1 MRLAAAALLL
11 LTAGCASPLY
21 DWGRYEESVLAME
34 TGFQDVDLLDEID
47 ALERQAE
54 RAVAKDKRPPPGLHA
69 HLGYLHYLAGNSDAA
84 LRHFQAEK
92 AVYPQS
98 TVFMDGLISRL

>member
-1 MRLAAAALLL
+1 MRLAGALLL
-11 LTAGCASPLY
+11 LLTGACTSPLY
-21 DWGRYEESVLAME
+21 DWGHYEESVLAME

-47 ALERQAE
+47 TLERQAE
-54 RAVAKDKRPPPGLHA
+54 AAAAKDRRPPPGLHA

-84 LRHFQAEK
+84 LRHFQTEK

-98 TVFMDGLISRL
+98 SVFMDGLISRL